1 MLGKVAW
8 GRCFLHPAEF
18 PYRFV
23 CMNNGDHR
31 EGVFREIREGLQRE
45 DPIDELLKIF
55 RRYFKGGG
63 RGGGNSPFSSRMYW
77 YGAAI
82 LFLLV
87 GVFTAVY
94 TVDVSEEGVI
104 TRFER
109 YHTTTPSGLHFKFPF
124 FIDRVTKVPSKVLLQ
139 EEFGFRSGVQRETS
153 TQYSKRGYSEESLML
168 TGDLNV
174 ADVEWILQY
183 RISDPWKFLFH
194 ARDVRKNIRDI
205 SMSIMRRVVG
215 DRLVGDVLT
224 VGRVEIADEA
234 KKLTQE
240 VLDRYD
246 MGTTVVAVVLQD
258 VTPPEAVKAAFNDV
272 NAAKQEQEKS
282 INVAEQEYNNII
294 PESKGKAEQLIADA
308 QAHAILVV
316 NRAKGDGSKFNAMLT
331 EYRRA
336 PEVTRRRLYIEA
348 MEEVFSSVERLVIVD
363 SKVKGVLPLYASPTT
378 IAPVPT
384 ETEAKSE

>member
-1 MLGKVAW
+1 MVA
-8 GRCFLHPAEF
+8 R
-18 PYRFV
+18 
-23 CMNNGDHR
+23 MNNGDHR

-45 DPIDELLKIF
+45 DPIDELLRIF
-55 RRYFKGGG
+55 RRYFKRGGQ
-63 RGGGNSPFSSRMYW
+63 GGGNSPFSSKVYW

-87 GVFTAVY
+87 GVFTSVY

-139 EEFGFRSGVQRETS
+139 EEFGFRSGTQRETS

-294 PESKGKAEQLIADA
+294 PESKGKGEQLIADA
-308 QAHAILVV
+308 QAHAVSIV

-336 PEVTRRRLYIEA
+336 PEVTRRRMYIEA
-348 MEEVFSSVERLVIVD
+348 MEEIFTSVERLVIVD
-363 SKVKGVLPLYASPTT
+363 SKVKGVLPLYAPPTA